1 MYYADWFEIEGQE
14 ILLQDRELR
23 EAIELDKNNKNKIV
37 VNVLKPPKDIQPADN
52 TGEND
57 STESINACIEFAANN
72 NGVVFIPNGKY
83 LVSTLVVKNNTTII
97 GCGCYSTN
105 VIQKGASAKAIITSG
120 SGANNVSVIG
130 VGFDGNDEVQ
140 VNDLNGVEIS
150 GDNFSMYG
158 CYFTKSS
165 TIIKGTF
172 GGHNT
177 IKNCVFDFCAKKFIS
192 ISNSG
197 QFNIENAIFNSISDT
212 APECC
217 VETSGGNCFITE
229 CSSYASAPIAFK
241 ISGDNNV
248 VVCTV
253 KNAAKDFEGS
263 GKNLVVIN
271 GKTIS
276 VGYDVTVNNFE
287 CNNNAVKGKASVNE
301 LEVTGDTNI
310 KYSEP
315 YEFKEGISAVKM
327 TSKRGVEY
335 NLLVVDEN
343 TNFGSYISA
352 KSFGAKGDGI
362 TDDTS
367 AIQTWVDYISD
378 NHKTGFLPAGTYLI
392 TAQIN
397 IKNKNS
403 FKIIGE
409 GECAATLKSN
419 GGEISILT
427 FNTVEDFTI
436 ESVAF
441 DMNQDK
447 TVTRGHA
454 IYIVDS
460 NGITIRNVNIKNVG
474 GGAIMAYPSV
484 NTKYISDL
492 TIDNVLVEG
501 IGVGNDGIH
510 PTGILVA
517 NGKRNIITKCKVYNV
532 GYYAIEFKNFSQ
544 NCCVSD
550 CVCEYCKQAFYLGGD
565 ADTNVSDHYCRRISF
580 SNIIALDCRE
590 VFTIGKARDI
600 TVVGASFKVTNP
612 GKWDLNYGVSARNC
626 FRVDMSG
633 CNIDH
638 NGNTSGIDL
647 RNCNNIVIGDTNV
660 YRISGNGRAYSF
672 TESANCTISVRTSH
686 DPTVI
691 LDTDNIVIA
700 DYKATRKQIY
710 GGANKIVIES
720 NQAGNRINYTFA
732 NGSGYLDATGW
743 HNA

>member
-23 EAIELDKNNKNKIV
+23 EAIELDKKNKNKIV
-37 VNVLKPPKDIQPADN
+37 VNVLNPPKDIQSADN

-105 VIQKGASAKAIITSG
+105 VIQKGASTKAIITSG
-120 SGANNVSVIG
+120 SGANNVSIIG

-150 GDNFSMYG
+150 GDNFSLYG

-217 VETSGGNCFITE
+217 VETSGGNCFITG
-229 CSSYASAPIAFK
+229 CSSYASAPVAFK

-287 CNNNAVKGKASVNE
+287 CTNNTVNGKASVNE
-301 LEVTGDTNI
+301 LEVTGDSNM
-310 KYSEP
+310 KYGEP
-315 YEFKEGISAVKM
+315 YEFKEGINAVKM
-327 TSKRGVEY
+327 TSKSGDEY

-352 KSFGAKGDGI
+352 KSFGAKGDGV
-362 TDDTS
+362 TDDTA
-367 AIQTWVDYISD
+367 AIQAWIDYITD
-378 NHKTGFLPAGTYLI
+378 NHNTGFLPAGTYLI

-397 IKNKNS
+397 IKGKNS

-409 GECAATLKSN
+409 GEYAATFKSA

-427 FNTVEDFTI
+427 FNGVENVCVENI
-436 ESVAF
+436 AF
-441 DMNQDK
+441 NMNQDSS
-447 TVTRGHA
+447 VTRGHA
-454 IYIVDS
+454 FYIVDS
-460 NGITIRNVNIKNVG
+460 SNMIIRDIYITNVG
-474 GGAIMAYPSV
+474 GGAIMAYPS
-484 NTKYISDL
+484 NNSKYIDNL
-492 TIDNVLVEG
+492 VIDNVTVTG
-501 IGVGNDGIH
+501 IGVGDDGIH
-510 PTGILVA
+510 PTGILIA
-517 NGKRNIITKCKVYNV
+517 NGRRNIITKCRVSNV

-550 CVCEYCKQAFYLGGD
+550 CICEYCKQAFYLGGD
-565 ADTNVSDHYCRRISF
+565 AELDVSDHYSRRMTF
-580 SNIIALDCRE
+580 SNIIAMDCRE
-590 VFTIGKARDI
+590 SLTIGKARDI
-600 TVVGASFKVTNP
+600 TITGALFKVVNP
-612 GKWDLNYGVSARNC
+612 SRWDLNYGFWCNGC
-626 FRVDMSG
+626 YRVDVTG
-633 CNIDH
+633 CNIDY
-638 NGNTSGIDL
+638 NGNVSGFDIRDTSEVNVS
-647 RNCNNIVIGDTNV
+647 NCYL
-660 YRISGNGRAYSF
+660 YRAGGNGRAYTFSNS
-672 TESANCTISVRTSH
+672 TKCSLQVRTNH
-686 DPTVI
+686 DPSVI
-691 LDTDNIVIA
+691 LDSDNIVVA
-700 DYKATRKQIY
+700 DYQAIRKQIY
-710 GGANKIVIES
+710 GGANKIVIET

-732 NGSGYLDATGW
+732 NGKGYLDATGW